1 MKNDV
6 RRIYTKKE
14 TESYLKSYERAKG
27 ICSHEFDQETIDRC
41 EPELQAI
48 NQRILKGETTW
59 HQEEAKLLDQ
69 WKKLHG

>member
-14 TESYLKSYERAKG
+14 TESYLKSYEHAKG

-48 NQRILKGETTW
+48 NQRILKGETTR

>member
-14 TESYLKSYERAKG
+14 TESYLKSYEHAKG

-59 HQEEAKLLDQ
+59 EQEEVKLLDQ